1 MIFQQIFLQK
11 KSFVCLSQHFVALNF
26 WAYAK
31 VFSKPVLNT
40 TKVIFTQQSFIFIS
54 LTQNILSNRKSMNLL
69 ISLFFLAMSPRICY
83 HFPFIFFCPSSLFLF
98 LSFTNLNAFKKKLY
112 ANYICL
118 HTNSISAMRKRL
130 SGDAK
135 NRTPIHMLN
144 HLRYTFYFK

>member
-69 ISLFFLAMSPRICY
+69 ISLFFYCNVSSHLLPFSF
-83 HFPFIFFCPSSLFLF
+83 HFF
-98 LSFTNLNAFKKKLY
+98 LSFFSLSFPILHKSKCFQKKTLCKLHLFTHELNQRDEKKIKWRCQKPY
-112 ANYICL
+112 A
-118 HTNSISAMRKRL
+118 HTHA
-130 SGDAK
+130 
-135 NRTPIHMLN
+135 
-144 HLRYTFYFK
+144 